1 MNETYKI
8 ELHNGRKICGEIE
21 LSLNLEKSLMKIK
34 YSDTKGRKVEFSG
47 HNFFYILA
55 DVRKF
60 YNDIGYK
67 LLCKGSLSNVFTGGL
82 TSESS
87 FGELAYQID
96 EKTGSKAVVN
106 VFDKISQDEI
116 NNIDS
121 FEMQKE
127 KRRSVIK
134 KFASR

>member
-1 MNETYKI
+1 MNEAYKI
-8 ELHNGRKICGEIE
+8 ELHNGKKICGEVE
-21 LSLNLEKSLMKIK
+21 FSLNLEKSSVRIR
-34 YSDTKGRKVEFSG
+34 YTDTEGRKGEFSG
-47 HNFFYILA
+47 HDFFYVLA
-55 DVRKF
+55 DIRKI
-60 YNDIGYK
+60 YSDIGYK
-67 LLCKGSLSNVFTGGL
+67 LLCKGALSNVFTGGL

-116 NNIDS
+116 TNIDS

-127 KRRSVIK
+127 KRRSIIK
-134 KFASR
+134 KFATR

>member
-8 ELHNGRKICGEIE
+8 ELHNGKKSCGEVE
-21 LSLNLEKSLMKIK
+21 LSLNLGKSSVKIR
-34 YSDTKGRKVEFSG
+34 YSDTEGRKGEFLG
-47 HNFFYILA
+47 HDFFYVLA
-55 DVRKF
+55 DIRKA
-60 YNDIGYK
+60 YSDIGYK
-67 LLCKGSLSNVFTGGL
+67 LLCKGALSNVFAGGL

-116 NNIDS
+116 TNIDS
-121 FEMQKE
+121 FEVQKE

-134 KFASR
+134 KFATR